1 MDKAFSVS
9 DYMILECASRLHIQ
23 FSQFSTSV
31 LLVQRFDVF
40 ITKFIALIRVN
51 CILVITALI
60 ESLAVNVIDAAL
72 S

>member
-1 MDKAFSVS
+1 MS

-23 FSQFSTSV
+23 FAQFSTSV
-31 LLVQRFDVF
+31 QLVQRSGVF